1 MKHKGLTVTC
11 VQRHTFDITL
21 QQFIFRYILMLSVP
35 HALYLT
41 VLSFLKASGL
51 YPEGKFAT
59 VL

>member
-1 MKHKGLTVTC
+1 
-11 VQRHTFDITL
+11 
-21 QQFIFRYILMLSVP
+21 MLSVP

-59 VL
+59 VLWKIMNFSMLETTDYYV